1 MPEPTTPIE
10 PGALAKI
17 IHDVPDAGYCR
28 ALRAG
33 ELIVIE
39 DYVPADEA
47 EDGTAYYEASTHET
61 GNSYDVTVN
70 VEHVELVKTAAQ
82 MGARRIPTVTELRDF
97 LGSELLGDGEG
108 FQVTETDRNGENGVE
123 IAGRTDDGLRF
134 AATIQITTIYEA
146 DF

>member
-17 IHDVPDAGYCR
+17 TREVPAAGRRR
-28 ALRAG
+28 ALHPG
-33 ELIVIE
+33 ELIEIE
-39 DYVPADEA
+39 DYVSAEDA
-47 EDGTAYYEASTHET
+47 EDGVPFYWASTHGT
-61 GNSYDVTVN
+61 GNMNDVTVN
-70 VEHVELVKTAAQ
+70 ADNVELVKTAEQ
-82 MGARRIPTVTELRDF
+82 MNARRIPTVTQLRNF
-97 LGSELLGDGEG
+97 LGSELLADGEG
-108 FQVTETDRNGENGVE
+108 FQVTETDHDGENGVE

>member
-39 DYVPADEA
+39 EYVTTEEA

-61 GNSYDVTVN
+61 GNSHDVTVN
-70 VEHVELVKTAAQ
+70 AEHVEAANTAAQ
-82 MGARRIPTVTELRDF
+82 MNACHIPTVAQLRDF
-97 LGSELLGDGEG
+97 LGSELLADGEG
-108 FQVTETDRNGENGVE
+108 FQVTETDRDGEKGVE
-123 IAGRTDDGLRF
+123 IAG
-134 AATIQITTIYEA
+134 
-146 DF
+146 